1 MTLKYVHFE
10 HNGVPMSYFPEED
23 GIDLEPGD
31 CEHLGISYAEAL
43 EHGRRLCKAS
53 PESVGEIEFTIR

>member
-1 MTLKYVHFE
+1 MTLFYIHFV

-31 CEHLGISYAEAL
+31 CTALGISYAEAL
-43 EHGRRLCKAS
+43 EHGRRLYRDH
-53 PESVGEIEFTIR
+53 PDIVGKIEFTLS